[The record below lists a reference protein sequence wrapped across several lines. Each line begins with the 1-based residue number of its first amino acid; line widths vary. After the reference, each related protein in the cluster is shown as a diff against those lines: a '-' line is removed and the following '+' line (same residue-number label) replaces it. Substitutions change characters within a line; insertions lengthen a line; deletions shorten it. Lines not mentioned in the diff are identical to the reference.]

1 MSIDAL
7 LQGRLVN
14 QPTQRTSKNG
24 NPFTVCRIRGAGAG
38 NGESDSLLVNVI
50 AFAEPAQAALLA
62 LDAGEAVALAGSLK
76 VGIWQANDGTH
87 KPGLDMTVGAVLS
100 TYAVAK
106 KRKAAQS
113 DQDDRHQEQRP
124 AHDAWLAGAPAGRG
138 ARDQRQQQPPQRAGL
153 ADDLDDGADLP
164 F

>member
-7 LQGRLVN
+7 LTGKLVN

-24 NPFTVCRIRGAGAG
+24 NPFTVCRIRVAGAGA
-38 NGESDSLLVNVI
+38 GESDSLLVNVI

-62 LDAGEAVALAGSLK
+62 LDVGEAVSLAGSLK

-87 KPGLDMTVGAVLS
+87 KPGLDLTVGAVLS
-100 TYAVAK
+100 AHSVAK
-106 KRKAAQS
+106 KRRAMQPDQGDRQQDRPSDAAW
-113 DQDDRHQEQRP
+113 R
-124 AHDAWLAGAPAGRG
+124 AAAPAGRG
-138 ARDQRQQQPPQRAGL
+138 PQDQRRPHPPQRAGL
-153 ADDLDDGADLP
+153 DNDLDDDLDDV

>member
-7 LQGRLVN
+7 LTGKLVN

-24 NPFTVCRIRGAGAG
+24 NPFTVCRIRVAGAGA
-38 NGESDSLLVNVI
+38 GESDSLLVNVI

-62 LDAGEAVALAGSLK
+62 LDVGEAVSLAGTLK

-87 KPGLDMTVGAVLS
+87 KPSLDMTVGAVLS
-100 TYAVAK
+100 AYSIAK
-106 KRKAAQS
+106 RRRAMQPDQGDRQQDRPSDAAW
-113 DQDDRHQEQRP
+113 R
-124 AHDAWLAGAPAGRG
+124 AAAPAGRG
-138 ARDQRQQQPPQRAGL
+138 PQDQRRPHPPQRAGL

>member
-7 LQGRLVN
+7 LQGRLMN

-24 NPFTVCRIRGAGAG
+24 NPFTVCRIRVAGAG
-38 NGESDSLLVNVI
+38 NGESDSLLVNCI

-87 KPGLDMTVGAVLS
+87 KPGLDLTVGAVLS
-100 TYAVAK
+100 AYSIAK
-106 KRKAAQS
+106 RRRAMQPDQGDRQQDRPSDAAW
-113 DQDDRHQEQRP
+113 R
-124 AHDAWLAGAPAGRG
+124 AGAPAGRG
-138 ARDQRQQQPPQRAGL
+138 PQDQRRPHPPQRAGL
-153 ADDLDDGADLP
+153 DNDLDDDLDDV

>member
-7 LQGRLVN
+7 LQGRLMN

-24 NPFTVCRIRGAGAG
+24 NPFTVCRIRVAGAGA
-38 NGESDSLLVNVI
+38 GESDSLLVNCI

-87 KPGLDMTVGAVLS
+87 KPGLDLTVGAVLS
-100 TYAVAK
+100 AYSIAK
-106 KRKAAQS
+106 RRRAMQPDQGDRQQDRPSDAAW
-113 DQDDRHQEQRP
+113 R
-124 AHDAWLAGAPAGRG
+124 AAAPAGRG
-138 ARDQRQQQPPQRAGL
+138 PQDQRRPHPPQRAGL
-153 ADDLDDGADLP
+153 DNDLDDDLDDV

>member
-7 LQGRLVN
+7 LQGRLMAA
-14 QPTQRTSKNG
+14 PSQRTSKNG
-24 NPFTVCRIRGAGAG
+24 NPFTVCRIRVAGAG
-38 NGESDSLLVNVI
+38 NGESDSLLANCI

-87 KPGLDMTVGAVLS
+87 KPGLDLTVGAVLTPYS
-100 TYAVAK
+100 IAK
-106 KRKAAQS
+106 RRKASQAGN
-113 DQDDRHQEQRP
+113 DQGDRQRDQRP
-124 AHDAWLAGAPAGRG
+124 THDAWKAAAPAGR
-138 ARDQRQQQPPQRAGL
+138 QQHRAP
-153 ADDLDDGADLP
+153 ADDLDNDLSDV

>member
-7 LQGRLVN
+7 LTGKLVN

-24 NPFTVCRIRGAGAG
+24 NPFTVCRIRVAGAGA
-38 NGESDSLLVNVI
+38 GESDSLLVNCI

-87 KPGLDMTVGAVLS
+87 KPGLDLTVGAVLS
-100 TYAVAK
+100 AYSIAK
-106 KRKAAQS
+106 RRRAMQPDQGDRQQDRPSDAAW
-113 DQDDRHQEQRP
+113 R
-124 AHDAWLAGAPAGRG
+124 AAAPAGRG
-138 ARDQRQQQPPQRAGL
+138 PQDQRRPHPPQRAGL
-153 ADDLDDGADLP
+153 DNDLDDDLDDV

>member
-7 LQGRLVN
+7 LTGKLMN

-24 NPFTVCRIRGAGAG
+24 NPFTVCRIRVAGAGA
-38 NGESDSLLVNVI
+38 GESDSLLANCI

-62 LDAGEAVALAGSLK
+62 LAPGEAVAVAGSLK
-76 VGIWQANDGTH
+76 VGTWTTNDGTT
-87 KPGLDMTVGAVLS
+87 KPSLDVTASAVLS
-100 TYAVAK
+100 TYSVAK

-124 AHDAWLAGAPAGRG
+124 THDAWLAGAPAGRG

>member
-7 LQGRLVN
+7 LTGKLMN

-24 NPFTVCRIRGAGAG
+24 NPFTVCRIRVAGAG
-38 NGESDSLLVNVI
+38 NGESDSLLVNCI

-87 KPGLDMTVGAVLS
+87 KPGLDLTVGAVLTAYS
-100 TYAVAK
+100 VAK
-106 KRKAAQS
+106 KRRAMQPA
-113 DQDDRHQEQRP
+113 DQGGRQRDQRP
-124 AHDAWLAGAPAGRG
+124 SHDAWKAAAPAGR
-138 ARDQRQQQPPQRAGL
+138 QQHRAP
-153 ADDLDDGADLP
+153 ADDLDDDLSDV

>member
-7 LQGRLVN
+7 LTGKLMN

-24 NPFTVCRIRGAGAG
+24 NPFTVCRIRVAGAGA
-38 NGESDSLLVNVI
+38 GESDSLLVNCI

-87 KPGLDMTVGAVLS
+87 KPGLDLTVGAVLS
-100 TYAVAK
+100 AYSIAK
-106 KRKAAQS
+106 RRRAMQP
-113 DQDDRHQEQRP
+113 DQGDRQRDQRP
-124 AHDAWLAGAPAGRG
+124 THDAWRAGAPAGR
-138 ARDQRQQQPPQRAGL
+138 QQHRAP
-153 ADDLDDGADLP
+153 ADDLDNDLSDV

>member
-7 LQGRLVN
+7 LQGRLMAA
-14 QPTQRTSKNG
+14 PSQRTSKNG
-24 NPFTVCRIRGAGAG
+24 NPFTTCRIRVASAG
-38 NGESDSLLVNVI
+38 NGESDSLLVNCI

-100 TYAVAK
+100 AYSIAK
-106 KRKAAQS
+106 RRRAMQPDQGDRQQDRPSDAAW
-113 DQDDRHQEQRP
+113 R
-124 AHDAWLAGAPAGRG
+124 AAAPAGRG
-138 ARDQRQQQPPQRAGL
+138 PQDQRRPHPPQRAGL
-153 ADDLDDGADLP
+153 DNDLDDDLDDV

>member
-7 LQGRLVN
+7 LQGRLMAA
-14 QPTQRTSKNG
+14 PSQRTSKNG
-24 NPFTVCRIRGAGAG
+24 NPFTTCRIRVASAG
-38 NGESDSLLVNVI
+38 NGESDSLLVNCI

-87 KPGLDMTVGAVLS
+87 KPGLDLTVGAVLS
-100 TYAVAK
+100 AYSVAK
-106 KRKAAQS
+106 KRRAMQP
-113 DQDDRHQEQRP
+113 DQGDRQRDQRP
-124 AHDAWLAGAPAGRG
+124 SHDAWKAAAPAGR
-138 ARDQRQQQPPQRAGL
+138 QQHRAP
-153 ADDLDDGADLP
+153 ADDLDNDLSDV

>member
-7 LQGRLVN
+7 LTGKLMN

-24 NPFTVCRIRGAGAG
+24 NPFTVCRIRVAGAGA
-38 NGESDSLLVNVI
+38 GESDSLLVNVI

-62 LDAGEAVALAGSLK
+62 LDVGEAVSLAGSLK

-87 KPGLDMTVGAVLS
+87 KPGLDLTVGAVLS
-100 TYAVAK
+100 AHSVAK
-106 KRKAAQS
+106 KRRAMQPDQGDRQQDRPSDAAW
-113 DQDDRHQEQRP
+113 R
-124 AHDAWLAGAPAGRG
+124 AAAPAGRG
-138 ARDQRQQQPPQRAGL
+138 PQDQRRPHPPQRAGL
-153 ADDLDDGADLP
+153 DNDLDDV